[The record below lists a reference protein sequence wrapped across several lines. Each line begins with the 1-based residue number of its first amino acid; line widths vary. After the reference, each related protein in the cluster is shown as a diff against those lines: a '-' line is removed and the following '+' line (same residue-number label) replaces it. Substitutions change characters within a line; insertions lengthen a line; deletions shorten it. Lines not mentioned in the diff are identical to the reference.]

1 MTIVPYLLYEDVGKA
16 REFLTEAFG
25 FQLYGDEVRGSDGTV
40 LHAAMKVGEDVI
52 MMGRPGDDYRN
63 PKRLGQSTFS
73 LYVTVPDVE
82 GLHARAE
89 SAGAR
94 ILERPSNTDYGDR
107 RFGAEDPEGHQWY
120 FAQRLEQPGAS
131 EVPP

>member
-16 REFLTEAFG
+16 LEFLGEAFG
-25 FQLYGDEVRGSDGTV
+25 FEPYGEEMRGRDGI
-40 LHAAMKVGEDVI
+40 LFHAAMKLGEDVI
-52 MMGRPGDDYRN
+52 MMGRPGDQYQN

-73 LYVTVPDVE
+73 LYVTVPDVD

-89 SAGAR
+89 SVGAH
-94 ILERPSNTDYGDR
+94 ILERPNNTDYGDR

-120 FAQRLEQPGAS
+120 FARKLD
-131 EVPP
+131 